1 MHRPIKHKLRENIHI
16 SNKVLT
22 ALFFYNGI
30 FILAATMLGPL
41 YAVYVERFVDGIM
54 AVSISWATL
63 LISTTIF
70 TYLLSRTGDKVKDKK
85 NLLLVGYLLR
95 IIGWISFIF
104 VNNII
109 SLVLV
114 QILLGLGESLGTPA
128 FNTIFAEHL
137 DKNAHIKEYSNWTLV
152 SNLFSALGI
161 VIGGLIVNNFG
172 FQPLFMLMSFL
183 ALLAF
188 TGLLFQRKQ
197 LL

>member
-1 MHRPIKHKLRENIHI
+1 MERSIKHKQRTAKHI
-16 SNKVLT
+16 SNKILT
-22 ALFFYNGI
+22 VLFFYNGI

-63 LISTTIF
+63 LISTTLF
-70 TYLLSRTGDKVKDKK
+70 TYFLSRTGDRIKDKK
-85 NLLLVGYLLR
+85 YLLLAGYLLR

-104 VNNII
+104 VNNIL

-137 DKNAHIKEYSNWTLV
+137 DKNEHIKEYSNWTLV

-161 VIGGLIVNNFG
+161 VIGGLIVNSFG
-172 FQPLFMLMSFL
+172 FPPLFLLMS
-183 ALLAF
+183 LLATISF
-188 TGLLFQRKQ
+188 SGLLFQLKKSI
-197 LL
+197 